1 MARKDNEL
9 DDRGATARA
18 TGLVGSGGDDY
29 LTISEV
35 ARWLRISRGGAW
47 AMVMER
53 REIPHVRLSDRVV
66 RIARADVEE
75 FVASRRV
82 EAAR

>member
-1 MARKDNEL
+1 MARTNNEA
-9 DDRGATARA
+9 DVQGAALRA
-18 TGLVGSGGDDY
+18 AGSTGSGGDDY
-29 LTISEV
+29 LTIGEV

-47 AMVMER
+47 ALVMER

-66 RIARADVEE
+66 RIARADVED
-75 FVASRRV
+75 FLASRRV